1 MGHVTETQ
9 TSTWADFHARKR
21 LLMAL
26 SLLGPIV
33 ALVVA
38 SGYVET
44 HGRMGLA
51 WPLLAWAA
59 ATVYAG
65 VPLSALPAALLP
77 SQPATAR
84 ATGQAVRELFATQGL
99 SQRRK

>member
-59 ATVYAG
+59 ATVYA
-65 VPLSALPAALLP
+65 
-77 SQPATAR
+77 
-84 ATGQAVRELFATQGL
+84 AVRLQAFRCPRC
-99 SQRRK
+99 QRRFFRRSPPLLALRARQCVNCSLPKD